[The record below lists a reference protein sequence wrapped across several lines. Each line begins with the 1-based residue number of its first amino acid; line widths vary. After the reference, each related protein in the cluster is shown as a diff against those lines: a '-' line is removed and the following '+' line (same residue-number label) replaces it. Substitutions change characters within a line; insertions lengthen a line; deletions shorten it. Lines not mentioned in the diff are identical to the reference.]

1 MANEIY
7 TNNYLIP
14 VSLSTVKEKNKE
26 LQRELAFPK
35 EVTFK
40 KRPEATQQQGG
51 RVWFQAEEIA
61 LWRLSGKQLVQGA
74 RDGLRTEEEI
84 IL

>member
-40 KRPEATQQQGG
+40 RPEATQQQGG
-51 RVWFQAEEIA
+51 RV
-61 LWRLSGKQLVQGA
+61 
-74 RDGLRTEEEI
+74 
-84 IL
+84 

>member
-7 TNNYLIP
+7 TNNDLIP
-14 VSLSTVKEKNKE
+14 VSLSTLKEKNKG

-51 RVWFQAEEIA
+51 RV
-61 LWRLSGKQLVQGA
+61 
-74 RDGLRTEEEI
+74 
-84 IL
+84 